1 MGRERGV
8 FCGFLIAAHIA
19 AGCSHAPMMQ
29 EEVLCRIS
37 VDECGFAVKSSDP
50 DEEQISDVSIMIFD
64 ERGDAEECIWLRNG
78 ETVAEVPL
86 VLGKTYSF
94 RACANFGYRT
104 FADHISELDEMTFYM
119 AYPDEYSKG
128 MPMYA
133 SVDGIRIGEDAS
145 VNLMMKRLM
154 AKISLRMDR
163 RKLSEGVEMN
173 IVGVRIGNC
182 PKSVKVF
189 GSSSVSSHDQCF
201 GIGFSRNDA
210 QTAVL
215 NTLGPDDLSGVVSL
229 YMLENMQ
236 GDITEPIDEDSEK
249 VFGAQDHRKD
259 VCSYI
264 EMDIEYLS
272 HEKYSESPLIYRFYL
287 GDSRTNLDVERNC
300 HYRITVCPED
310 DGLNG
315 DGWRVDKSGI
325 YDLGP
330 TYFKSYPTPYIR
342 GKIGDKV
349 HIGCIFSPSDT
360 PFDVGE
366 SYMMDDKKTGIYDY
380 EIDPDG
386 HGAVLTL
393 TGPGRGWIYM
403 EAGEPINDG
412 ALFMIEVDLP
422 SADQPLQTPDMYDA
436 YHPFRP
442 YPGR

>member
-1 MGRERGV
+1 MT
-8 FCGFLIAAHIA
+8 
-19 AGCSHAPMMQ
+19 AGCVRTGAPEDREIM
-29 EEVLCRIS
+29 CRIS
-37 VDECGFAVKSSDP
+37 LDGFGYDVKAMDP
-50 DEEQISDVSIMIFD
+50 DEDMVSDVSIMIFD
-64 ERGDAEECIWLRNG
+64 ERGEAEECIWLPNG
-78 ETVAEVPL
+78 ETTVEAPL

-104 FADHISELDEMTFYM
+104 FADHISELDETIFYM

-133 SVDGIRIGEDAS
+133 SADGIRIGEDCR
-145 VNLMMKRLM
+145 VDLKLKRLM
-154 AKISLRMDR
+154 AKISIRMDR
-163 RKLSEGVEMN
+163 RRLSKGVEMN
-173 IVGVRIGNC
+173 VVGVRIGNC

-201 GIGFSRNDA
+201 GMGFSRDDA
-210 QTAVL
+210 QTSVL
-215 NTLGPDDLSGVVSL
+215 NTLSQDDISGAVSL

-236 GDITEPIDEDSEK
+236 GEISGPIDSDAGK
-249 VFGAQDHRKD
+249 VFDEQDHRKD

-272 HEKYSESPLIYRFYL
+272 HEKYSESPLVYRFYL

-315 DGWRVDKSGI
+315 DGWRVDKSGLS
-325 YDLGP
+325 DLGP
-330 TYFKSYPTPYIR
+330 TYFRSYPTPYIR

-349 HIGCIFSPSDT
+349 HIGCVFSPPNT

-366 SYMMDDKKTGIYDY
+366 SYMRDDKETGIYDY

-403 EAGEPINDG
+403 EAGEPVNDG
-412 ALFMIEVDLP
+412 ALFVIEVDLP
-422 SADQPLQTPDMYDA
+422 TEDQSISRADTLQYEMSCRY
-436 YHPFRP
+436 
-442 YPGR
+442 

>member
-1 MGRERGV
+1 MGRERGIL
-8 FCGFLIAAHIA
+8 CSILAAASIS
-19 AGCSHAPMMQ
+19 AGCCHMDEHTEKEIM
-29 EEVLCRIS
+29 CRIS
-37 VDECGFAVKSSDP
+37 LDGCGYDTRAMDP
-50 DEEQISDVSIMIFD
+50 DEGMVSDVSIMIFD
-64 ERGDAEECIWLRNG
+64 EHGDAEECLWLPDG
-78 ETVAEVPL
+78 ETAAEVPL

-104 FADHISELDEMTFYM
+104 FADHISEMDETVFYM

-133 SVDGIRIGEDAS
+133 SADGIRISEDSS
-145 VNLMMKRLM
+145 VELKMKRLM

-163 RKLSEGVEMN
+163 RRLSEGVEMN
-173 IVGVRIGNC
+173 VTGVKIGNC

-189 GSSSVSSHDQCF
+189 GNSRISSHDQCF
-201 GIGFSRNDA
+201 SVGFSRNDA
-210 QTAVL
+210 QTALL
-215 NTLGPDDLSGVVSL
+215 NTLGEDDISGAVTL

-236 GDITEPIDEDSEK
+236 GDIPEPLGTDSEK
-249 VFGAQDHRKD
+249 VFAEHDHRKD

-272 HEKYSESPLIYRFYL
+272 HEKYSESPLVYRFYL

-310 DGLNG
+310 DGLKG

-330 TYFKSYPTPYIR
+330 VYFKSYPAPYIR

-349 HIGCIFSPSDT
+349 HIGCIFSPANT

-366 SYMMDDKKTGIYDY
+366 SYMKDDKQTGIYDY

-422 SADQPLQTPDMYDA
+422 RDTQQYGTPCSS
-436 YHPFRP
+436 
-442 YPGR
+442 

>member
-1 MGRERGV
+1 M
-8 FCGFLIAAHIA
+8 I
-19 AGCSHAPMMQ
+19 AGCNTAEKPI
-29 EEVLCRIS
+29 EKTVLCCIS
-37 VDECGFAVKSSDP
+37 VDGCGYSVKSIDP
-50 DEEQISDVSIMIFD
+50 DEELISDVSIMIFD
-64 ERGDAEECIWLRNG
+64 ERGEAEECLWLRNG
-78 ETVAEVPL
+78 ETSVEIPL
-86 VLGKTYSF
+86 VTGKTYSF

-104 FADHISELDEMTFYM
+104 FADHISELDETVFYM

-133 SVDGIRIGEDAS
+133 AVDGIRIGEDAT
-145 VNLMMKRLM
+145 VNLKMKRLM
-154 AKISLRMDR
+154 ARISLRMDR
-163 RKLSEGVEMN
+163 RKLSKGIEMN
-173 IVGVRIGNC
+173 VIGVRIGNC
-182 PKSVKVF
+182 PKSVRVF
-189 GSSSVSSHDQCF
+189 GTSRVSSHDQCF
-201 GIGFSRNDA
+201 GMGFSRNDA
-210 QTAVL
+210 QTAAL
-215 NTLGPDDLSGVVSL
+215 NTLTNDNLSGAVTL

-236 GDITEPIDEDSEK
+236 GDISEPIDSDSGK
-249 VFGAQDHRKD
+249 VFNEQDYRKD

-272 HEKYSESPLIYRFYL
+272 HEKYSESPLVYRFYL
-287 GDSRTNLDVERNC
+287 GESRTNLDVERNC

-330 TYFKSYPTPYIR
+330 TYFKSYPEPYIR

-349 HIGCIFSPSDT
+349 HIGCTFSPPNT

-366 SYMMDDKKTGIYDY
+366 SYMKDDKETGIYDY

-403 EAGEPINDG
+403 VAGEPVNDG
-412 ALFMIEVDLP
+412 ALFVIEVDLP
-422 SADQPLQTPDMYDA
+422 SAGQPLQTPDMLTHITPMGYFGPTRA
-436 YHPFRP
+436 GSHVGKPT
-442 YPGR
+442 

>member
-1 MGRERGV
+1 MGRERGILRSLLITA
-8 FCGFLIAAHIA
+8 LIAV
-19 AGCSHAPMMQ
+19 GCARIGTP
-29 EEVLCRIS
+29 EEKEVMCRIS
-37 VDECGFAVKSSDP
+37 VEDIGYAVKAMDP
-50 DEEQISDVSIMIFD
+50 DENMISDVSIMIFD
-64 ERGDAEECIWLRNG
+64 ERGEAEECLWLPNG
-78 ETVAEVPL
+78 ETSTEIPL

-104 FADHISELDEMTFYM
+104 FADHISELDETVFYM

-133 SVDGIRIGEDAS
+133 CADGIRIGDDAS
-145 VNLMMKRLM
+145 VSLKMKRLM

-163 RKLSEGVEMN
+163 RKLSDGVEMN
-173 IVGVRIGNC
+173 VVGVRIGNC

-189 GSSSVSSHDQCF
+189 GTNAVSSHDQCF

-215 NTLGPDDLSGVVSL
+215 NTLTKDDLSGTVSL

-236 GDITEPIDEDSEK
+236 GDMPESLASDSEK
-249 VFGAQDHRKD
+249 VFDEQDHRRD

-272 HEKYSESPLIYRFYL
+272 YEKYSESPLVYRFYL

-315 DGWRVDKSGI
+315 DGWRVDKSGLT
-325 YDLGP
+325 DLGP

-349 HIGCIFSPSDT
+349 HIGCILSPPNT

-366 SYMMDDKKTGIYDY
+366 SYMKDDKETGIYNY

-422 SADQPLQTPDMYDA
+422 TDT
-436 YHPFRP
+436 
-442 YPGR
+442 

>member
-1 MGRERGV
+1 MGRERGIFRSV
-8 FCGFLIAAHIA
+8 LTAMLIV
-19 AGCSHAPMMQ
+19 AGCNGMETEQ
-29 EEVLCRIS
+29 RKEVMCRIS
-37 VDECGFAVKSSDP
+37 FDGIGYSVKALDP
-50 DEEQISDVSIMIFD
+50 DDSMISDVSIMIFD
-64 ERGDAEECIWLRNG
+64 ERGEAEECLWLRNG
-78 ETVAEVPL
+78 ETSAEIPL

-104 FADHISELDEMTFYM
+104 FADHISELDETVFYM

-133 SVDGIRIGEDAS
+133 SADGIRIGDDAS
-145 VNLMMKRLM
+145 VNLKMKRLM

-173 IVGVRIGNC
+173 VVGVRIGNC

-189 GSSSVSSHDQCF
+189 GSSSVGSHDQCF

-215 NTLGPDDLSGVVSL
+215 NTLGPDNLSGIVSL

-236 GDITEPIDEDSEK
+236 GEFTEPVSSDSEK
-249 VFGAQDHRKD
+249 VFDEHDHRKE
-259 VCSYI
+259 VSSYI

-272 HEKYSESPLIYRFYL
+272 HEKYSESPLVYRFYL

-349 HIGCIFSPSDT
+349 HIGCIFSPSNT

-412 ALFMIEVDLP
+412 ALYVIEVDLP
-422 SADQPLQTPDMYDA
+422 V
-436 YHPFRP
+436 
-442 YPGR
+442 

>member
-1 MGRERGV
+1 
-8 FCGFLIAAHIA
+8 
-19 AGCSHAPMMQ
+19 
-29 EEVLCRIS
+29 
-37 VDECGFAVKSSDP
+37 
-50 DEEQISDVSIMIFD
+50 
-64 ERGDAEECIWLRNG
+64 
-78 ETVAEVPL
+78 
-86 VLGKTYSF
+86 
-94 RACANFGYRT
+94 
-104 FADHISELDEMTFYM
+104 
-119 AYPDEYSKG
+119 
-128 MPMYA
+128 
-133 SVDGIRIGEDAS
+133 
-145 VNLMMKRLM
+145 
-154 AKISLRMDR
+154 
-163 RKLSEGVEMN
+163 
-173 IVGVRIGNC
+173 
-182 PKSVKVF
+182 
-189 GSSSVSSHDQCF
+189 
-201 GIGFSRNDA
+201 
-210 QTAVL
+210 VL

-236 GDITEPIDEDSEK
+236 GDITEHIDDDSEK
-249 VFGAQDHRKD
+249 VFGEHDHRKD

-330 TYFKSYPTPYIR
+330 IYFKSYPTPYIR

-349 HIGCIFSPSDT
+349 HIGCIFSPSNT

-366 SYMMDDKKTGIYDY
+366 SYMRDDKKTGIYDY

-422 SADQPLQTPDMYDA
+422 IDT
-436 YHPFRP
+436 
-442 YPGR
+442 

>member
-1 MGRERGV
+1 MT
-8 FCGFLIAAHIA
+8 
-19 AGCSHAPMMQ
+19 AGCVRTGAPEDREIM
-29 EEVLCRIS
+29 CRIS
-37 VDECGFAVKSSDP
+37 LDGFGYDVKAMDP
-50 DEEQISDVSIMIFD
+50 DEDMVSDVSIMIFN
-64 ERGDAEECIWLRNG
+64 ERGEAEECIWLPNG
-78 ETVAEVPL
+78 ETTVEVPL

-104 FADHISELDEMTFYM
+104 FADHISELDETIFYM

-133 SVDGIRIGEDAS
+133 SADVIRIGEDCR
-145 VNLMMKRLM
+145 VDLKLKRLM
-154 AKISLRMDR
+154 AKISIRMDR
-163 RKLSEGVEMN
+163 RRLSKGVEMN
-173 IVGVRIGNC
+173 VVGVRIGNC

-201 GIGFSRNDA
+201 GMGFSRDDA
-210 QTAVL
+210 QTSVL
-215 NTLGPDDLSGVVSL
+215 NTLSQDDISGAVSL

-236 GDITEPIDEDSEK
+236 GEISGPIDSDAGK
-249 VFGAQDHRKD
+249 VFDEQDHRKD
-259 VCSYI
+259 ICSYI

-272 HEKYSESPLIYRFYL
+272 HEKYSESPLVYRFYL

-315 DGWRVDKSGI
+315 DGWRVDKSGLS
-325 YDLGP
+325 DLGP
-330 TYFKSYPTPYIR
+330 TYFRSYPTPYIR

-349 HIGCIFSPSDT
+349 HIGCVFSPPNT

-366 SYMMDDKKTGIYDY
+366 SYMRDDKETGIYDY

-403 EAGEPINDG
+403 EAGEPVNDG
-412 ALFMIEVDLP
+412 ALFVIEVDLP
-422 SADQPLQTPDMYDA
+422 VE
-436 YHPFRP
+436 
-442 YPGR
+442 

>member
-1 MGRERGV
+1 M
-8 FCGFLIAAHIA
+8 I
-19 AGCSHAPMMQ
+19 AGCIKAEKPI
-29 EEVLCRIS
+29 EKTVLCCIS
-37 VDECGFAVKSSDP
+37 VDGCGYSVKSIDP
-50 DEEQISDVSIMIFD
+50 DEELISDVSIMIFD
-64 ERGDAEECIWLRNG
+64 ERGEAEECLWLRNG
-78 ETVAEVPL
+78 DTSVEIPL
-86 VLGKTYSF
+86 VTGKTYSF

-104 FADHISELDEMTFYM
+104 FADHISELDETVFYM

-133 SVDGIRIGEDAS
+133 AVDGIRIGEDAT
-145 VNLMMKRLM
+145 VNLKMKRLM

-163 RKLSEGVEMN
+163 RKLSKGIEMN
-173 IVGVRIGNC
+173 VIGVRIGNC
-182 PKSVKVF
+182 PKSVRVF
-189 GSSSVSSHDQCF
+189 GTSRVSSHDQCF
-201 GIGFSRNDA
+201 GMGFSRNDA
-210 QTAVL
+210 QTAAL
-215 NTLGPDDLSGVVSL
+215 NTLTNDNLSGAVTL

-236 GDITEPIDEDSEK
+236 GDISEPIDSDSGK
-249 VFGAQDHRKD
+249 VFNEQDYRKD

-272 HEKYSESPLIYRFYL
+272 HEKYSESPLVYRFYL
-287 GDSRTNLDVERNC
+287 GESRTNLDVERNC

-330 TYFKSYPTPYIR
+330 TYFKSYPEPYIR

-349 HIGCIFSPSDT
+349 HIGCTFSPPNT

-366 SYMMDDKKTGIYDY
+366 SYMKDDKETGIYDY

-403 EAGEPINDG
+403 EAGEPVNDG
-412 ALFMIEVDLP
+412 ALFVIEVDLP
-422 SADQPLQTPDMYDA
+422 SADQPLQTPDMLTHITPMGYFGPTRA
-436 YHPFRP
+436 GSHV
-442 YPGR
+442 GKLT

>member
-1 MGRERGV
+1 MGRERGILR
-8 FCGFLIAAHIA
+8 CLLITTLVT
-19 AGCSHAPMMQ
+19 AGCVRMGTP
-29 EEVLCRIS
+29 EEKEVMCRIS
-37 VDECGFAVKSSDP
+37 IEDIGYAVKAMDP
-50 DEEQISDVSIMIFD
+50 DEDMISDVSIMIFD
-64 ERGDAEECIWLRNG
+64 ERGEAEECLWLPNG
-78 ETVAEVPL
+78 ETSTEIPL

-104 FADHISELDEMTFYM
+104 FADHISELDETVFYM

-133 SVDGIRIGEDAS
+133 CADGIRIGDDAS
-145 VNLMMKRLM
+145 VSLKMKRLM

-163 RKLSEGVEMN
+163 RKLSDGVEMN
-173 IVGVRIGNC
+173 VVGVRIGNC

-189 GSSSVSSHDQCF
+189 GTNAVSNHDQCF

-215 NTLGPDDLSGVVSL
+215 NTLTKDDLSGTVSL

-236 GDITEPIDEDSEK
+236 GDMPESPASDSEK
-249 VFGAQDHRKD
+249 VFDEQDHRRD

-272 HEKYSESPLIYRFYL
+272 YEKYSESPLVYRFYL

-315 DGWRVDKSGI
+315 DGWRVDKSGLT
-325 YDLGP
+325 DLGP

-342 GKIGDKV
+342 GKIGDKI
-349 HIGCIFSPSDT
+349 HIGCIFSPPNT

-366 SYMMDDKKTGIYDY
+366 DYMKDDQKTGIYDY

-422 SADQPLQTPDMYDA
+422 TDT
-436 YHPFRP
+436 
-442 YPGR
+442 